1 MVATDTRP
9 RVEVDAGEE
18 GAARVERLDD
28 EALPRAARAELARH
42 EARRRRGREARDHS
56 LEDGSLA
63 DPRRASDEQVGGGV
77 HAHVAASPRTSRHA
91 RLPKGPSST
100 RCTAPWR

>member
-18 GAARVERLDD
+18 GAAPVERLDD
-28 EALPRAARAELARH
+28 EALPHAARTELARH
-42 EARRRRGREARDHS
+42 EARRRRGRETRDHS
-56 LEDGSLA
+56 LEDGPGGPVMSRLA
-63 DPRRASDEQVGGGV
+63 GGSRACRS
-77 HAHVAASPRTSRHA
+77 VASHGSRHA

-100 RCTAPWR
+100 RCTAPLT